1 MDATLRTVL
10 CINGWYGYAVLP
22 VEVVGETAKRYRI
35 RSDKPINL
43 PGRQLMPGQTA
54 LVPKYAIK
62 TLPQKQQQE
71 GNHALRDS

>member
-1 MDATLRTVL
+1 MNATLRTVL
-10 CINGWYGYAVLP
+10 CLNGWYGYAELP

-43 PGRQLMPGQTA
+43 PDRQLMPGETA

-62 TLPQKQQQE
+62 QKPDE
-71 GNHALRDS
+71 ERNHAQRNS